1 MKITDSEVIKNA
13 EKELIDAINADLDWG
28 VIEETF
34 KKEHKLGIEED
45 VEYKT
50 GDIVVFDKQIAYKLE
65 FEVKVMLSVLLDR
78 DGNYIS
84 IKSSGDPE
92 DIQDEQDEQDEDEEV
107 LDKPDSP
114 DNPEDDDMT
123 QSVSPPK
130 RPQKGFSKMASK
142 AKEIIAEISEEK

>member
-28 VIEETF
+28 VIVETF

-65 FEVKVMLSVLLDR
+65 FEVKVILSILLDR

-92 DIQDEQDEQDEDEEV
+92 DIQDEQDEDEEA
-107 LDKPDSP
+107 LDKPDSL
-114 DNPEDDDMT
+114 DNPGDDDMT
-123 QSVSPPK
+123 QSESPPEESK
-130 RPQKGFSKMASK
+130 KKLSKMASQ
-142 AKEIIAEISEEK
+142 AKEMIAEINEEK

>member
-65 FEVKVMLSVLLDR
+65 FEVKVILSVLLDR

-92 DIQDEQDEQDEDEEV
+92 DIQDEQDEDEEA

-123 QSVSPPK
+123 QPVSPPK
-130 RPQKGFSKMASK
+130 RSQKGFSKMASQV
-142 AKEIIAEISEEK
+142 KEMIAEINEEK

>member
-92 DIQDEQDEQDEDEEV
+92 EIQDEQDEDEEA
-107 LDKPDSP
+107 LDKSDSP
-114 DNPEDDDMT
+114 DNPGDDDMT
-123 QSVSPPK
+123 QPVSPLK
-130 RPQKGFSKMASK
+130 RSQKGFSKMASQ
-142 AKEIIAEISEEK
+142 AKEMIAEINEEK

>member
-92 DIQDEQDEQDEDEEV
+92 DIQDEQDEDEEA

-123 QSVSPPK
+123 QPVSPSK
-130 RPQKGFSKMASK
+130 RSQKGFSKMASQV
-142 AKEIIAEISEEK
+142 KEMIAEINEEK